1 MPSTSGQLSLTKSRS
16 CLLDFWTGSRLFG
29 FGIIIHVSAIAPVMC
44 LPSPLA
50 FRCVPILS
58 FASSDPYTQFPV
70 VRPARRPKTIS
81 SKLFRPTYPQCIS
94 LLPIVKICWLVSMKI
109 YQEIFHPIQKFHW
122 SSHFHQVEIS
132 PATSTSILDSKIFC

>member
-1 MPSTSGQLSLTKSRS
+1 MT
-16 CLLDFWTGSRLFG
+16 CLGFLLLFVFKTLRHKIG
-29 FGIIIHVSAIAPVMC
+29 
-44 LPSPLA
+44 
-50 FRCVPILS
+50 S

-132 PATSTSILDSKIFC
+132 PATSTSILDSKIFCQLCKAHGKSKEVEEHGKLTILALK